1 MSSKHCIKAA
11 RRGPLLMKS
20 SQRGASLFA
29 VIFIITALASLGALM
44 TQLLVTES
52 EETINEWYSAQ
63 ALYAAESGVDWAV
76 WHLTVNGGSGVTTD
90 STVEANQSWMTTS
103 VAAVTI
109 GTRTLYTITS
119 TGESGGSAASPRA
132 QRQIVVQYML

>member
-1 MSSKHCIKAA
+1 MIKSIQH
-11 RRGPLLMKS
+11 RPLLTKS
-20 SQRGASLFA
+20 AQRGASLFA
-29 VIFIITALASLGALM
+29 VIFVITALATLGALM

-76 WHLTVNGGSGVTTD
+76 WDLTINGGSGATTD
-90 STVEANQSWMTTS
+90 TSVVVNQSWMTTS
-103 VAAVTI
+103 VASVTI

-119 TGESGGSAASPRA
+119 TGEAGGAAANPRA
-132 QRQIVVQYML
+132 QRQIVVQFMN